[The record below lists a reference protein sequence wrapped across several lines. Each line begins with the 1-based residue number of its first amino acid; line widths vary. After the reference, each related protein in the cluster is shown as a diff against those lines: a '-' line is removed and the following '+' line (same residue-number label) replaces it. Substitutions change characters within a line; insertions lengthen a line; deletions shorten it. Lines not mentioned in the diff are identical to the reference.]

1 MRSVSDPYSRVEY
14 RRLIAW
20 PERIRREWPL
30 LERVLS
36 SGPVRR
42 VLDLGCGTGEHS
54 RFLAAQGFEVVGV
67 DASESML
74 AKALEEPLPPNLR
87 FVAGDVSRLD
97 EIGGELGEEPFGG
110 AICLGNTLPH
120 LQTREEL
127 AGLVRGLRRR
137 LAAAAPVLLQL
148 LDYERIFEQR
158 VRHLPLNFRPGD
170 DGQLVF
176 LRLMEPQEDGRVQF
190 FPTTLELVSGG
201 DPPVR
206 VISSRQVELHG
217 WRWSEI
223 EPILAAEFARREVY
237 GAFDGSPW
245 TAGESHDL
253 IVVAR

>member
-1 MRSVSDPYSRVEY
+1 VSDPYSRVQY

-20 PERIRREWPL
+20 PERIRREWPFL
-30 LERVLS
+30 DKVLS

-67 DASESML
+67 DASASML

-97 EIGGELGEEPFGG
+97 EIGDDLGDEPFGG

-127 AGLVRGLRRR
+127 AGLARGLRRR
-137 LAAAAPVLLQL
+137 LAAGAPVLLQL
-148 LDYERIFEQR
+148 LNYERIFAQR

-176 LRLMEPQEDGRVQF
+176 LRLMEPQEGGRVLF
-190 FPTTLELVSGG
+190 FPTTLELVPGG

-217 WRWSEI
+217 WRWSEL
-223 EPILAAEFARREVY
+223 EPILAAERFRSEVY
-237 GAFDGSPW
+237 GDFDGSPW

>member
-1 MRSVSDPYSRVEY
+1 VSDPYSRVEY

-74 AKALEEPLPPNLR
+74 AKALEEPLPANLR

-127 AGLVRGLRRR
+127 VGLVRGLRRR

-148 LDYERIFEQR
+148 LDYERIFAQQ

-176 LRLMEPQEDGRVQF
+176 LRLMETREDGRVQF
-190 FPTTLELVSGG
+190 FPTTLELVPGG